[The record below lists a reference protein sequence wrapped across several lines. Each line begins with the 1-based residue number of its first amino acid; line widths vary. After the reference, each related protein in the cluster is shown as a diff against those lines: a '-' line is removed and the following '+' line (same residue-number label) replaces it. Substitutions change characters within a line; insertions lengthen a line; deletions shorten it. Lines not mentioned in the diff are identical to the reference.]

1 MPLKRREVIWRFL
14 DVVDALDLFRLWR
27 VLEVFDAPAD
37 GAEADLVAV
46 SRSDCDVS
54 ARLGWATSRL
64 GGLPSGN
71 PWLGGVT
78 AALVLIALLTAGF
91 AWCAFPMCGRL
102 RLHHRLAEPM
112 TDLLL
117 ERKRSYWMFSLW
129 FVDLP
134 FFTIRC
140 VYFFGYGVPVSTFL
154 ARNVVDI
161 GGSNCTV
168 LESTLERIVC
178 VTSAPLSLAL
188 DGGLR
193 GAAAVRARRLQ
204 RARRAEQL
212 DAAAGGM
219 HRRMR
224 ADQRLPGARVRRI
237 RGRSPSSSR
246 RAGTG

>member
-1 MPLKRREVIWRFL
+1 M
-14 DVVDALDLFRLWR
+14 
-27 VLEVFDAPAD
+27 
-37 GAEADLVAV
+37 
-46 SRSDCDVS
+46 
-54 ARLGWATSRL
+54 
-64 GGLPSGN
+64 
-71 PWLGGVT
+71 T

-161 GGSNCTV
+161 G
-168 LESTLERIVC
+168 STLFD
-178 VTSAPLSLAL
+178 L
-188 DGGLR
+188 
-193 GAAAVRARRLQ
+193 
-204 RARRAEQL
+204 
-212 DAAAGGM
+212 
-219 HRRMR
+219 
-224 ADQRLPGARVRRI
+224 RI
-237 RGRSPSSSR
+237 RSTR
-246 RAGTG
+246 RV